1 MLASVRRFVPR
12 LSGPFYLATGLWLFV
27 LALVILGAA
36 AIFLPDWS
44 HAHADFQPNA
54 SDVVSA
60 FPILAFATVGAL
72 IAWSQPRNRIGWFL
86 IATAIAAT
94 FLTLPKLY
102 AGLAINLGL
111 KWLPAPEWAF
121 WIGQFSWIVV
131 VELFLV
137 LLPLYYPV
145 GRLPGPR
152 WRLVIW
158 SAALVALIAIISAL
172 DPVSGPTGVVNPMG
186 IPALA
191 GVSKFLFIP
200 FTVIFLGTS
209 LAAVLSL
216 LVRHRT
222 GDGQHRQRLKWL
234 M

>member
-1 MLASVRRFVPR
+1 PEEVVTAVRRLAPR
-12 LSGPFYLATGLWLFV
+12 LSGSFYVPALLWLLV
-27 LALVILGAA
+27 VALLVVGGLAIY
-36 AIFLPDWS
+36 LPDWS
-44 HAHADFQPNA
+44 HSRPDFRPTA

-86 IATAIAAT
+86 IATGIAAT
-94 FLTLPKLY
+94 FLSLPKFY
-102 AGLAINLGL
+102 AGLSIDLGWR
-111 KWLPAPEWAF
+111 WLPAPEWLY
-121 WIGQFSWIVV
+121 WVGQFSWIVV

-137 LLPLYYPV
+137 LLPLYYPD
-145 GRLPGPR
+145 GRLPGRR

-172 DPVSGPTGVVNPMG
+172 DPVSAPTGVVNPMG

-191 GVSKFLFIP
+191 GVTKFLFIP

-209 LAAVLSL
+209 LAALLSL
-216 LVRHRT
+216 LVRYR
-222 GDGQHRQRLKWL
+222 
-234 M
+234 